1 MTSSK
6 YCKLTRHIAR
16 LGPAGINGNVMD
28 QPDRLQPIASAIRE
42 FIRLESI
49 GGILLL
55 IATIVALVTANTV
68 LAEAYAALLNTKV
81 AVQVGALVI
90 AKPLLLW
97 INDGL
102 MAVFF
107 FLIGLEVKREFV
119 EGELS
124 SARQVVLPGLGA
136 LGGMIV
142 PAAIYAA
149 LNWQDPVALD
159 GWAIPVAT
167 DIAFALALLSVFGHR
182 VPTAL
187 KVFLLTLA
195 IFDDLAAIA
204 IIAVFYSA
212 DLSLEALV
220 VGAVALSVGI
230 ALNRFRVTL
239 IAAYIF
245 LGVVLWVAM
254 LKSGVHATLA
264 GVLIAFCV
272 PLRGSDGRSP
282 LRELE
287 HDLHAPVT
295 YAILPIFA
303 FANAGLSLSGIG
315 IGDLLHPVTFGVAMG
330 LFIGKPLGIVLFI
343 GLGVLLRLVSL
354 PKGVTWYQILGV
366 AWACGIGFTMSLFI
380 AGLAFQHGSGEYFA
394 GDRLGIL
401 LGSAASA
408 LAAWLVLRWSLG
420 PAQGQPSVV
429 GAGERMHS

>member
-1 MTSSK
+1 ME
-6 YCKLTRHIAR
+6 
-16 LGPAGINGNVMD
+16 
-28 QPDRLQPIASAIRE
+28 QPDRLQPLASAIRE

-49 GGILLL
+49 GGFLLL
-55 IATIVALVTANTV
+55 AATITALIAANT
-68 LAEAYAALLNTKV
+68 LFAEAYAALLNTTV

-90 AKPLLLW
+90 TKPLLLW

-102 MAVFF
+102 MAIFF

-136 LGGMIV
+136 FGGMIV
-142 PAAIYAA
+142 PAAIYVA
-149 LNWQDPVALD
+149 LNWQDSVALD

-167 DIAFALALLSVFGHR
+167 DIAFALALLSVFGRR

-195 IFDDLAAIA
+195 IFDDLAAIV
-204 IIAVFYSA
+204 IIAIFYSA
-212 DLSLEALV
+212 DLSLKALV
-220 VGAVALSVGI
+220 VGAVALSAGI
-230 ALNRFRVTL
+230 ALNRLKVTL
-239 IAAYIF
+239 IAAYVF

-272 PLRGSDGRSP
+272 PLQGSNGRSP

-315 IGDLLHPVTFGVAMG
+315 IGDLLHPVTLGVATG
-330 LFIGKPLGIVLFI
+330 LFIGKPLGIVIFI

-354 PKGVTWYQILGV
+354 PKDVTWYQILGV

-401 LGSAASA
+401 IGSMASA
-408 LAAWLVLRWSLG
+408 LAAWLMLHWSLG
-420 PAQGQPSVV
+420 PAQGQPD
-429 GAGERMHS
+429 AGEISENAAEMH